1 MSDEQSAS
9 SSRERAVSE
18 HEKQLRDSEARHRA
32 IFESAVDGI
41 ITIDDSGTIESVN
54 PAAEKLFGYSAVEL
68 VGRNVETLMP
78 TPYFEQHRDYLQ
90 NYLRTGE
97 KKIIGVGREVV
108 GLRKDGATFP
118 MDLAVS
124 ELSIAGKRMFT
135 GLIHDLTE
143 RKEAEKERERL
154 LAREA
159 PLAPKPSATAK
170 PRMIFWQRSVTSFA
184 HRSLPRC

>member
-1 MSDEQSAS
+1 M
-9 SSRERAVSE
+9 SE

-41 ITIDDSGTIESVN
+41 ITIDESGTIESVN
-54 PAAEKLFGYSAVEL
+54 PAAERLFGYSTAEL
-68 VGRNVETLMP
+68 VGHNVEALMP

-97 KKIIGVGREVV
+97 KKIIGIGREVV
-108 GLRKDGATFP
+108 GLRKDGTTFP

-154 LAREA
+154 LARERA
-159 PLAPKPSATAK
+159 ARAEAERAAK
-170 PRMIFWQRSVTSFA
+170 PRMIFWQRRVTSFA

>member
-1 MSDEQSAS
+1 MALSRSTNLERLRTSTPPPNVYSDTPLPNWLAS
-9 SSRERAVSE
+9 
-18 HEKQLRDSEARHRA
+18 
-32 IFESAVDGI
+32 
-41 ITIDDSGTIESVN
+41 
-54 PAAEKLFGYSAVEL
+54 
-68 VGRNVETLMP
+68 NVEALMP

-97 KKIIGVGREVV
+97 KKIIGIGREVV
-108 GLRKDGATFP
+108 GLRKDGTTFP

-154 LAREA
+154 LARERAARAEAEA
-159 PLAPKPSATAK
+159 PAK

-184 HRSLPRC
+184 HLSLPRC